1 MDKNDLT
8 SLGSYLYSK
17 GVMGSRILT
26 ERKLLTQ
33 CGV

>member
-1 MDKNDLT
+1 MEKNDLT

-17 GVMGSRILT
+17 GVMGSRILI
-26 ERKLLTQ
+26 ERKSLIQ